1 VGVVGLVQ
9 LLDGGGALAS
19 AFDKIS
25 VRDCGELVVSFG
37 SAT

>member
-1 VGVVGLVQ
+1 
-9 LLDGGGALAS
+9 LLDGGGALAP